1 MDNLFTNIFTFL
13 TQTRL
18 IQEWPEMKVILR
30 DYTARRPRD
39 WAFPILACSAVGGS
53 SSEALPAAATIA
65 CMQIH
70 LFLIDDL
77 LDKDPRGWHHQVGV
91 GGAANLAAAF
101 QAVATDII
109 AQSQIN
115 SSIRFA
121 MLDRLQQMIQTMTLG
136 QHLDTQ
142 NPANE
147 QEYWQI
153 VRSKSSPYFGTAL
166 YLGALVG
173 GASIEIANQLL
184 DVGRLYGEMCQIH
197 DDILD
202 SLAVPAN
209 PDWTLGRYP
218 LPILFAEVVEHPEQ
232 VRFKRLRQSISAS
245 ADADSDPEALTEA
258 QDILVRSGAIS
269 YCIDQLLR
277 RHQIARE
284 KLAAIELVQRRELSE
299 LLEEQVKPV
308 WSLFQSMG
316 VEEPE
321 RILNGIRYR
330 AEL

>member
-13 TQTRL
+13 TQTPL
-18 IQEWPEMKVILR
+18 IQEWPEMKAVLR
-30 DYTARRPRD
+30 DYTARCSRD
-39 WAFPILACSAVGGS
+39 WAFPILACEAVGGS
-53 SSEALPAAATIA
+53 SSQALPAAATIA
-65 CMQIH
+65 CMQIN

-109 AQSQIN
+109 AQSQI
-115 SSIRFA
+115 SSTIRFA

-173 GASIEIANQLL
+173 GASLEIANQLL
-184 DVGRLYGEMCQIH
+184 DIGRLYGEMCQIH

-202 SLAVPAN
+202 SLAEPAN
-209 PDWTLGRYP
+209 PDWVLGRYP
-218 LPILFAEVVEHPEQ
+218 LPILFAEIVEHPEQ
-232 VRFKRLRQSISAS
+232 ARFKTLRQSISAS
-245 ADADSDPEALTEA
+245 ETPADPKALAEA

-277 RHQIARE
+277 RHQ
-284 KLAAIELVQRRELSE
+284 LACQNLVAIPLVQRHELSE
-299 LLEEQVKPV
+299 LLSEQVKPV
-308 WSLFQSMG
+308 WSLLRRQGIS
-316 VEEPE
+316 EPDLA
-321 RILNGIRYR
+321 RLLGMIDPSQ
-330 AEL
+330 